1 MVYPKGHQKVTYKG
15 EWKNDLPH
23 GQGREIFGAG
33 NSHYDGSFYEGKKH
47 GKGIYHWNLRQYYS
61 GDFNNNVMEGEG
73 EYKCKDYTYKGGFLD
88 NKKQG
93 FGCLINHNK
102 NWKY

>member
-1 MVYPKGHQKVTYKG
+1 
-15 EWKNDLPH
+15 
-23 GQGREIFGAG
+23 
-33 NSHYDGSFYEGKKH
+33 
-47 GKGIYHWNLRQYYS
+47 
-61 GDFNNNVMEGEG
+61 MEGEG